1 MTKGICQNCS
11 LERLNFG
18 IVNSS
23 AKPKPHISPK
33 FTGQMQAKLPKDAA
47 QKTSEAKLRLLSEDE
62 NLSANQSA
70 QEASAND
77 EVLILQAFK
86 VSPERG
92 CELLFRR
99 YHRALCSHAIRFV
112 YSKELAEDIVS
123 EVFCKFWRTQAYASV
138 SSSFRFYLFRSVRN
152 TAYTHLRSEFKP
164 SIDLENIVGLESS
177 GELRPDYITQYEET
191 SQRLKVLVEALPP
204 QCRKVF
210 LKSRFEGKRYQE
222 IADEMGISIKTVE
235 VHLVKALSL
244 IRKGLKDYLIMLFG
258 LSILYLKNW
267 LS

>member
-1 MTKGICQNCS
+1 
-11 LERLNFG
+11 
-18 IVNSS
+18 
-23 AKPKPHISPK
+23 
-33 FTGQMQAKLPKDAA
+33 MQAKLPGDADN
-47 QKTSEAKLRLLSEDE
+47 KTTEAKLRLLSEAEDA
-62 NLSANQSA
+62 SADYSA
-70 QEASAND
+70 REASTHD
-77 EVLILQAFK
+77 ELLIQQAFK
-86 VSPERG
+86 ISPERG
-92 CELLFRR
+92 CELLFRV

-138 SSSFRFYLFRSVRN
+138 TSSYRFYLFRSVRN

-164 SIDLENIVGLESS
+164 SIELENIVGLESS
-177 GELRPDYITQYEET
+177 RELRPDYITQYEET
-191 SQRLKVLVEALPP
+191 SQRLKILVEALPP

-222 IADEMGISIKTVE
+222 IADEMGLSIKTVE

-244 IRKGLKDYLIMLFG
+244 IRKGLKDYLILFIG

-267 LS
+267 LSH

>member
-1 MTKGICQNCS
+1 
-11 LERLNFG
+11 
-18 IVNSS
+18 
-23 AKPKPHISPK
+23 
-33 FTGQMQAKLPKDAA
+33 MQAKLPRDAA
-47 QKTSEAKLRLLSEDE
+47 NQTSKAKLRLLSEDE
-62 NLSANQSA
+62 NLPADQSV
-70 QEASAND
+70 QEANAND
-77 EVLILQAFK
+77 ESLIRQAFK
-86 VSPERG
+86 ISPERG

-123 EVFCKFWRTQAYASV
+123 EVFCKFWRTQAYTGV
-138 SSSFRFYLFRSVRN
+138 TTSFRFYLFRSVRN
-152 TAYTHLRSEFKP
+152 TAYTYLRLEFQS
-164 SIDLENIVGLESS
+164 SISLEAAFSLESPND
-177 GELRPDYITQYEET
+177 LRPDYITQYEET
-191 SQRLKVLVEALPP
+191 SHRLKVLVEALPP

-222 IADEMGISIKTVE
+222 IADEMGLSIKTVE

-267 LS
+267 LG